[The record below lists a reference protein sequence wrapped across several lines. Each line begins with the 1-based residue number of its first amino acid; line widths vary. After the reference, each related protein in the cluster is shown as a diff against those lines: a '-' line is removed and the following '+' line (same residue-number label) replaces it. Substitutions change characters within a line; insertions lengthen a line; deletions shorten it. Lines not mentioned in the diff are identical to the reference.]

1 MSEISKPLTER
12 EIQCY
17 ESLPLPI
24 CIFQQQEGRYQL
36 LLVSDGLCAM
46 LHTTRAEFV
55 SRRREDPDRFTHP
68 DDRKAI
74 SDARTFVQLH
84 PEESYGTICRLKTGA
99 GGTGDDVWVACRGK
113 VRRVAG
119 EDLLFVQ
126 YTDITDHE
134 ALHRAIEEEK
144 RRSES
149 LLDKVLSTTQTAI
162 FWKDTERRFLGVN
175 RAFLDYYGFAD
186 DTELLGKNDEEM
198 GWHTDPDVYKNDEL
212 RVLETGESTYRVHG
226 KCIARGQERDIVA
239 SKSPLYIDGRIA
251 GLVGSFEDVTTE
263 YRQSA
268 QIAALNEELERR
280 LAAEQTLKKKALAA
294 NEAKTEFL
302 SRVSHDMRTPLNV
315 ILGMSHI
322 AAGQQDPAVMRD
334 CLTKIDTSS
343 KFLLGLIND
352 VLDMAQVEQG
362 RIRLHPAPY
371 PMEEFSGYLDA
382 VIRPLCDGKELRFVL
397 DARPLAGKAPLI
409 DALRANQIL
418 FNLLSN
424 AVKFTPAGGTV
435 TLRLR
440 TRRAGA
446 DRLALRVV
454 VGDTG
459 IGMSAAFQQHL
470 FEPFTQ
476 EYRDDVSLGR
486 GTGLGLAVTKKLV
499 DLMGGTIRIRS
510 ASGRGTTV
518 TLCGIFACVPAGTPA
533 AAPAAGDDG
542 ILAGRRVLLCEDHPL
557 NQEIACAM
565 LSAKKLL
572 VDTAENGQQGV
583 ELFARSPAGFYQA
596 VLMDLRMPVMDG
608 YAATAAI
615 RALDRAD
622 AKTVPILAMTADT
635 FAEDV
640 QKCLASGM
648 DGHISKPVDPAAL
661 YELLKKFFAGQAL
674 TANGKNPDAGK
685 TAGR

>member
-1 MSEISKPLTER
+1 M
-12 EIQCY
+12 
-17 ESLPLPI
+17 
-24 CIFQQQEGRYQL
+24 
-36 LLVSDGLCAM
+36 
-46 LHTTRAEFV
+46 
-55 SRRREDPDRFTHP
+55 
-68 DDRKAI
+68 
-74 SDARTFVQLH
+74 
-84 PEESYGTICRLKTGA
+84 
-99 GGTGDDVWVACRGK
+99 
-113 VRRVAG
+113 
-119 EDLLFVQ
+119 
-126 YTDITDHE
+126 
-134 ALHRAIEEEK
+134 
-144 RRSES
+144 
-149 LLDKVLSTTQTAI
+149 
-162 FWKDTERRFLGVN
+162 
-175 RAFLDYYGFAD
+175 
-186 DTELLGKNDEEM
+186 
-198 GWHTDPDVYKNDEL
+198 
-212 RVLETGESTYRVHG
+212 
-226 KCIARGQERDIVA
+226 
-239 SKSPLYIDGRIA
+239 
-251 GLVGSFEDVTTE
+251 
-263 YRQSA
+263 
-268 QIAALNEELERR
+268 
-280 LAAEQTLKKKALAA
+280 
-294 NEAKTEFL
+294 
-302 SRVSHDMRTPLNV
+302 
-315 ILGMSHI
+315 
-322 AAGQQDPAVMRD
+322 
-334 CLTKIDTSS
+334 
-343 KFLLGLIND
+343 
-352 VLDMAQVEQG
+352 
-362 RIRLHPAPY
+362 
-371 PMEEFSGYLDA
+371 
-382 VIRPLCDGKELRFVL
+382 
-397 DARPLAGKAPLI
+397 
-409 DALRANQIL
+409 
-418 FNLLSN
+418 
-424 AVKFTPAGGTV
+424 
-435 TLRLR
+435 
-440 TRRAGA
+440 
-446 DRLALRVV
+446 V

-499 DLMGGTIRIRS
+499 DLMGGTICIRS

-518 TLCGIFACVPAGTPA
+518 TLCGIFACVPAWTPA

-674 TANGKNPDAGK
+674 TANGRNPDAGK